1 MELEVRLYN
10 DFKQYAPG
18 TDHVFSIALAAGATI
33 GQALETLNIPRDKPA
48 TVLLNGRRADAH
60 TPIQPRSRL
69 VIFAP
74 VSGG

>member
-18 TDHVFSIALAAGATI
+18 REHVFRIALAAGATI
-33 GQALETLNIPRDKPA
+33 GQALDILKIPPDKPA
-48 TVLLNGRRADAH
+48 TVLLNGRRADGH
-60 TPIQPRSRL
+60 TPITPRSRL